1 MPTFTIG
8 RAAKLYGLHRSTL
21 YEAVAKGRVSAGL
34 DGKGHRT
41 IDLSELIRVYGE
53 APSSAR
59 QNPTLETGSQ
69 SSDPTHPTDAY
80 TELLAELRL
89 LRGEVRELR
98 ESLLRIEHKPPAAE
112 PRSTPTPT
120 PTAAP
125 QSFADLLSS
134 LPE

>member
-21 YEAVAKGRVSAGL
+21 YEAVDKGRVSAGL

-41 IDLSELIRVYGE
+41 IDLSEMIRVYGE
-53 APSSAR
+53 SPSGAL
-59 QNPTLETGSQ
+59 QNPTLDAGSPP
-69 SSDPTHPTDAY
+69 SDPTRPTDAY
-80 TELLAELRL
+80 SELLEELRL

-98 ESLLRIEHKPPAAE
+98 ESLLRIEHKPTAPE
-112 PRSTPTPT
+112 PRSA

-125 QSFADLLSS
+125 QSFADLLASI
-134 LPE
+134 PE